1 MEESGQRKRKRGR
14 ISTTPDSGDDSKKRG
29 RPRVEKQDESAADR
43 RRTQIRMAQRAY
55 RQRKESTLED
65 LRGHVSELT
74 NAAELM
80 QKAFSDCRDRLSATA
95 GISNVALE
103 DLRQTSLQFDALMKS
118 IRSPDEDFS
127 SDKAST
133 VQRLPPRSES
143 PDKPAQRTPEIQNV
157 PSWLDETAMQQPRKL
172 TVNEDVGMGYTMFMP
187 EAEEVSQPADYFNF
201 GQVTQRIAPAPKL
214 QQPVDFD
221 SIAAAEM
228 LRISP
233 SLPPP
238 KTYSFQ
244 ETSFGRRLHRAC
256 LEAGY
261 YLLLDPTRRPQTYER
276 VFRLSLMGREK
287 SKITAALRA
296 MLARG
301 PHESLDFWEAPLIH
315 VGGAGTH
322 YPRRDQF
329 GNQQPRKSSYNLG
342 LVGPQTLALLED
354 AARNNLS
361 TDMTVEISGYEGEW
375 FDPYDVQGYLE
386 EKGIHIDPSSSFA
399 EAEIEDVPTTPD
411 SVTTLSSGQSPVTPL
426 ADFPLMEPPAT
437 FNIEQQLELSLHEG
451 NTDTIKWDELMD
463 TNFSGVGYSDA
474 LTGSWMNFIEPG
486 QGVNG
491 VDTQTTTT
499 LPSTDWDT
507 TGAAELMQSSAMA
520 AFESSTSFKP
530 SYQPAKAQSR
540 KRSVI
545 IDVSKFIKGK

>member
-1 MEESGQRKRKRGR
+1 MEETGQRKRKRAR
-14 ISTTPDSGDDSKKRG
+14 ISTSPESGDEGKKRG
-29 RPRVEKQDESAADR
+29 RPRVEKQDASAADR

-80 QKAFSDCRDRLSATA
+80 NKAFSDCRDRLSATP
-95 GISNVALE
+95 GIAHVALE
-103 DLRQTSLQFDALMKS
+103 DLRQTSLQFDALMKTM
-118 IRSPDEDFS
+118 RSPEEDLPLE
-127 SDKAST
+127 KPPA
-133 VQRLPPRSES
+133 VQRPSTRSES
-143 PDKPAQRTPEIQNV
+143 PDKPPQRSTEIQNV
-157 PSWLDETAMQQPRKL
+157 PSWLDQ
-172 TVNEDVGMGYTMFMP
+172 TVVKQAHKRIVPEEVGMGYTMYAP
-187 EAEEVSQPADYFNF
+187 EAGETAQPVDYFNL
-201 GQVTQRIAPAPKL
+201 GQQTQQIAPAQKA
-214 QQPVDFD
+214 QQHSEFD
-221 SIAAAEM
+221 SLDAQM
-228 LRISP
+228 LRIPP

-244 ETSFGRRLHRAC
+244 ESSFARRLHRAC

-261 YLLLDPTRRPQTYER
+261 YLLLDPTRRPQTYKR

-287 SKITAALRA
+287 SKITSALRA

-301 PHESLDFWEAPLIH
+301 PNESLDFWEAPLIH

-329 GNQQPRKSSYNLG
+329 GNPQPRKSSYNLG

-361 TDMTVEISGYEGEW
+361 TDMTVEIAGYEGEW

-399 EAEIEDVPTTPD
+399 EAEIEDTPTTPD
-411 SVTTLSSGQSPVTPL
+411 SVTTLSSRQSPTTPL
-426 ADFPLMEPPAT
+426 ADFPIMEPPVS
-437 FNIEQQLELSLHEG
+437 FNVEQQLELNLHDAS
-451 NTDTIKWDELMD
+451 TDAIKWDDLMS
-463 TNFSGVGYSDA
+463 TNFTGVGYSDA
-474 LTGSWMNFIEPG
+474 LTGSWMNFLEPG

-491 VDTQTTTT
+491 TTTTTT
-499 LPSTDWDT
+499 LSPMDWDT
-507 TGAAELMQSSAMA
+507 AGAAELMQDSAMA
-520 AFESSTSFKP
+520 ALTNSAAFRP
-530 SYQPAKAQSR
+530 AYQPEKVQPR
-540 KRSVI
+540 KKSVI
-545 IDVSKFIKGK
+545 VDVAKFIKGK